1 MAGQGVCEK
10 PAYIEHDP
18 QHEFKTAA
26 LLPNIDRSFAVNK
39 RTPRNLAAACAATS
53 DGCPTWV
60 RAHQPALM
68 HELYVQSV
76 RKVE

>member
-1 MAGQGVCEK
+1 MCEK

-60 RAHQPALM
+60 RVHQPALM

>member
-1 MAGQGVCEK
+1 MS
-10 PAYIEHDP
+10 PHPP
-18 QHEFKTAA
+18 QHRPFLCREQAHAA
-26 LLPNIDRSFAVNK
+26 QSGGGVRSHFRRLP
-39 RTPRNLAAACAATS
+39 
-53 DGCPTWV
+53 DGRLTWV